1 MSTWTSAVAGVQ
13 QGSIIG
19 TLLLLI
25 YINDLSSYLSSNVKL
40 FADDVRLFSVIHDI
54 NVYMQEN

>member
-1 MSTWTSAVAGVQ
+1 MSTWTSAVAGFQ

-40 FADDVRLFSVIHDI
+40 FADDARLFSVIHDI

>member
-25 YINDLSSYLSSNVKL
+25 YINYLSSYLSSNVKL
-40 FADDVRLFSVIHDI
+40 FADDARLFSVIHDI

>member
-1 MSTWTSAVAGVQ
+1 MSTWTSVVAGVQ

-40 FADDVRLFSVIHDI
+40 FADDARLFSVIHDI

>member
-1 MSTWTSAVAGVQ
+1 MSTWTSVVAGVQ

-40 FADDVRLFSVIHDI
+40 LADDARLFSVIHDI

>member
-25 YINDLSSYLSSNVKL
+25 YINDLSSCLSSNVKL
-40 FADDVRLFSVIHDI
+40 FADDARLFSVIHDI

>member
-40 FADDVRLFSVIHDI
+40 FADDARLFSVIHDI